1 MVRIINSAEGV
12 AAAVSAT
19 EKGEPALVGVEPL
32 LVNYLGLSYV
42 KRYEATIQAGY
53 VIGKMMD
60 RLGHQRTGKKG
71 RMPESGT
78 ATSAEIYSLKK

>member
-1 MVRIINSAEGV
+1 
-12 AAAVSAT
+12 
-19 EKGEPALVGVEPL
+19 
-32 LVNYLGLSYV
+32 LSYV